1 MKICEVCKKTKSL
14 KGFYKCGES
23 YYRKQCIK
31 CFNEARAQGKYV
43 VKRRNKTKSLVISDC
58 QKIMERIEN
67 I

>member
-14 KGFYKCGES
+14 KDFYKCGES

-31 CFNEARAQGKYV
+31 CFNEVRAQGKNF
-43 VKRRNKTKSLVISDC
+43 KRRNKTKSSVISDC